1 MKQNKFWTRLRHKK
15 KLIQVLLLNRHI
27 LLLDQKGAE
36 IAKRAD
42 VKELWLTHFSPALAE
57 PEAWAENAVSV
68 FENTKVGFDGMTKT
82 IYFEG

>member
-36 IAKRAD
+36 IAKRA
-42 VKELWLTHFSPALAE
+42 
-57 PEAWAENAVSV
+57 
-68 FENTKVGFDGMTKT
+68 KT
-82 IYFEG
+82 QIQKPSRV